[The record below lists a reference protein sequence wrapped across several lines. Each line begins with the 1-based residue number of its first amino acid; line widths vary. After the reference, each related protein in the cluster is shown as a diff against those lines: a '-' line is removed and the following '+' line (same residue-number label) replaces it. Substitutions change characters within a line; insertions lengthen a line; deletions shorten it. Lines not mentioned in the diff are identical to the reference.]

1 MKIKVSQILQTSV
14 FLVGTLFFAGC
25 SNEENV
31 LNGEQTNDDNHH
43 AKITFSGQSAS
54 DIMTRTSLADHTKG
68 SNAKVLWESGDHI
81 WVKDDGGVYQNSSTL
96 TSSNMEIALFDLNNG
111 TFTGANHSVVYTG
124 KNSTS
129 ATEVEIKAE
138 QTQTGINS
146 FAHLGASG
154 DCGTALAVKQPNGIY
169 RFTLEHKASYLC
181 IYPRIEYHK
190 LRKNVKINKI
200 VITST
205 SDPIAGKYDFTG
217 GTLSSTPTSA
227 ASNTITLN
235 TSSGELSSKTSS
247 DTCYYAVIAPGTHT
261 LKLEYFIQDPSTNVS
276 KRIIKQLG
284 SVTCN
289 EGKATEITAW
299 VDKELIEY
307 NSFYMWDAEKPY
319 WYGYE
324 NVQPLTNGASNPNY
338 PKSGDARFRNPDPTH
353 KDVGTHNPL
362 FMSSSAKHIP
372 TVNEVTWY
380 LLRGDLRWDTN
391 GVYVFNGHLQQ
402 GDGVWMKK
410 MSVII
415 SENAADVAAAG
426 GDVRRMGL
434 SKYGSPFHDYRNA
447 GYYVWFTSVP
457 SSTPLVG
464 DEEVDYFFLPLCI
477 GTYNNGTYQTFASY
491 PLLEGS
497 GAGYYLYKDFG
508 GLTIY
513 YGSSFG
519 GHDVGFPAVPFL

>member
-1 MKIKVSQILQTSV
+1 MCLPISV
-14 FLVGTLFFAGC
+14 QV
-25 SNEENV
+25 
-31 LNGEQTNDDNHH
+31 
-43 AKITFSGQSAS
+43 
-54 DIMTRTSLADHTKG
+54 
-68 SNAKVLWESGDHI
+68 
-81 WVKDDGGVYQNSSTL
+81 
-96 TSSNMEIALFDLNNG
+96 
-111 TFTGANHSVVYTG
+111 
-124 KNSTS
+124 
-129 ATEVEIKAE
+129 
-138 QTQTGINS
+138 
-146 FAHLGASG
+146 
-154 DCGTALAVKQPNGIY
+154 
-169 RFTLEHKASYLC
+169 
-181 IYPRIEYHK
+181 
-190 LRKNVKINKI
+190 
-200 VITST
+200 
-205 SDPIAGKYDFTG
+205 
-217 GTLSSTPTSA
+217 
-227 ASNTITLN
+227 TLN

-380 LLRGDLRWDTN
+380 LLRGDPRWDTN
-391 GVYVFNGHLQQ
+391 GVYVFNGHLQR
-402 GDGVWMKK
+402 GRGVWMKK

-434 SKYGSPFHDYRNA
+434 RYGPSFYDYSNESF
-447 GYYVWFTSVP
+447 VWFTSVP

-477 GTYNNGTYQTFASY
+477 GNYTNGTYQNTFSTY
-491 PLLEGS
+491 PLLEGN
-497 GAGYYLYKDFG
+497 GAEYTLYEDFG

-513 YGSSFG
+513 NGIVSRESS
-519 GHDVGFPAVPFL
+519 GFPAVPFL